1 MIRMMKSDP
10 FWYSPV
16 WAGPRSVVAMIGADV
31 GSKQALLIE
40 LANQLGMPDD
50 VPPSHMTWDDLVAQ
64 LSELDWEPVEG
75 ADAVV
80 LMHTAMPALPDDVLA
95 VYLDALRRAI
105 DGRGNERPRLVVVFP
120 SAAQSYVSALAR
132 PG

>member
-1 MIRMMKSDP
+1 MKSDP
-10 FWYSPV
+10 FWYAPV
-16 WAGPRSVVAMIGADV
+16 WAGQRSIVAMLGADV
-31 GSKQALLIE
+31 DSKQALLIE
-40 LANQLGMPDD
+40 LARQLSMPDD

-64 LSELDWEPVEG
+64 LSELDWDPVEA

-80 LMHTAMPALPDDVLA
+80 LMHTAVPSLPDDVLG

-105 DGRGNERPRLVVVFP
+105 DGRGNETPRLVVVFP
-120 SAAQSYVSALAR
+120 GSAQAHVTSLVR